1 MALGDNFGGRDR
13 RILTRAIGTLAHLS
27 RSLTSIASKP
37 AALAAGFAILGAA
50 TSVGPV
56 HAQSTFQTVVPSAI
70 LVDFS
75 TGAILFD
82 KDSEKRVAPGGIV
95 KIMTGA
101 IVFDEIRSGRI
112 TQDTLFTVSEN
123 AWRRGGGPS
132 GGAAMF
138 AAVKSNVRVGDLL
151 IGALAISGNDAA
163 IALAEGVAG
172 TEGEFTVKM
181 NAKAEELGLTGTSF
195 RNSTGFSDPGQVTTA
210 RDMAQLSR
218 YIIRTFPNLYPIFAV
233 PGIEW
238 SKIKQRNRN
247 PLLDAGVGADGLHAS
262 WVKDV
267 GYHLVGSAVQNNQRL
282 IAVVMGA
289 SSEKVRLEEMRR
301 LLDWGFHSF
310 EHRALFAADAELARA
325 AVFGG
330 ETGSV
335 GLAAREPISLLMPRN
350 SQDKLVARITYH
362 GPLRAPVAKGTE
374 VAQMEI
380 TRGQLKV
387 LDVPLV
393 TTADVPVG
401 TMWQRAFDGAGVLVG
416 DTARDLGAKLLA
428 KIQK

>member
-151 IGALAISGNDAA
+151 IGALAIS
-163 IALAEGVAG
+163 
-172 TEGEFTVKM
+172 
-181 NAKAEELGLTGTSF
+181 
-195 RNSTGFSDPGQVTTA
+195 
-210 RDMAQLSR
+210 
-218 YIIRTFPNLYPIFAV
+218 
-233 PGIEW
+233 
-238 SKIKQRNRN
+238 
-247 PLLDAGVGADGLHAS
+247 
-262 WVKDV
+262 
-267 GYHLVGSAVQNNQRL
+267 
-282 IAVVMGA
+282 
-289 SSEKVRLEEMRR
+289 
-301 LLDWGFHSF
+301 
-310 EHRALFAADAELARA
+310 
-325 AVFGG
+325 
-330 ETGSV
+330 
-335 GLAAREPISLLMPRN
+335 
-350 SQDKLVARITYH
+350 
-362 GPLRAPVAKGTE
+362 
-374 VAQMEI
+374 
-380 TRGQLKV
+380 
-387 LDVPLV
+387 
-393 TTADVPVG
+393 
-401 TMWQRAFDGAGVLVG
+401 
-416 DTARDLGAKLLA
+416 
-428 KIQK
+428 